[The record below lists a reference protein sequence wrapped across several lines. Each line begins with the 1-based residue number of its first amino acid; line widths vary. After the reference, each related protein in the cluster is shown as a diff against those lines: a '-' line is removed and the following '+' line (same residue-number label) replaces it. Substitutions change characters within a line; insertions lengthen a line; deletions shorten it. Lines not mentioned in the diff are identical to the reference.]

1 MGRHSAR
8 PGAPRTGLPHA
19 SPPGTGPAHTGLPH
33 AAPPDT
39 GRAGAGAPPARAG
52 RRPRRPPAPRW
63 SPGWVLLGRR
73 LATTRGALWRLL
85 AWSAV
90 EALPALLSGLLV
102 SAAVDQGFLAG
113 RPAVG
118 LAWLT
123 GFGAVTAVRAYAARA
138 GFPYL
143 AAVVEPLRDALVE
156 RVVRGALARPHADPA
171 EVARLTEQV
180 ESARQLTATLLR
192 TLRGVG
198 VTLAASLA
206 GLALLAPAVL
216 PLVLLPLLAA
226 GGLFARLLRPLVD
239 RRRAVVLAEERLTA
253 EAGRALHGLRDIQA
267 TGAQRRTAE
276 ALAGAAGDSAAASRA
291 LGRAAALRSLVVAL
305 GGRLPVVA
313 VVAAAPWLLGDGGL
327 SAGELL
333 GVATYLLQ
341 QLDPAVRTLAGTVG
355 GWLLDLTVVL
365 DRLATSYPDPLPRPD
380 ATPTPDPEREGPAS
394 PTIRLTALRHA
405 HGPHAAPV
413 LAGLDLTTA
422 PGEHLAVVGPSGTGK
437 STLAALLAGLLTP
450 VGGEITVDGRHPHL
464 LPDAERAR
472 LVALLPQEAYVFPGS
487 VRANLR
493 WPGPP
498 ATTVPTDSRL
508 LDAAA
513 LLGAGALVTR
523 LGGLDGVIADPGAL
537 SAGERQL
544 LALVRTYLG
553 AAPVV
558 VLDEATSRLDA
569 AAEERVER
577 AFAARPGVLVVVAH
591 RISSALR
598 ADRVLLLD
606 GGRGT
611 LARHGDLQ
619 VLSPLYREL
628 VGHWL
633 GSAGPR
639 AAGPL
644 AGHPS

>member
-1 MGRHSAR
+1 M
-8 PGAPRTGLPHA
+8 
-19 SPPGTGPAHTGLPH
+19 
-33 AAPPDT
+33 
-39 GRAGAGAPPARAG
+39 
-52 RRPRRPPAPRW
+52 
-63 SPGWVLLGRR
+63 
-73 LATTRGALWRLL
+73 
-85 AWSAV
+85 

-113 RPAVG
+113 RPGVG
-118 LAWLT
+118 AAWLAA
-123 GFGAVTAVRAYAARA
+123 FGAVTAARAYAARA

-198 VTLAASLA
+198 VTLAAALV
-206 GLALLAPAVL
+206 GLALLAPPVL

-226 GGLFARLLRPLVD
+226 GLLFARLLGPLVD

-253 EAGRALHGLRDIQA
+253 EAGGALHGLRDIQA
-267 TGAQRRTAE
+267 TGAQQRTAE
-276 ALAGAAGDSAAASRA
+276 TLAVTAEDSAAASRA
-291 LGRAAALRSLVVAL
+291 LGRAAALRALVVAL
-305 GGRLPVVA
+305 GGRLPVLA

-327 SAGELL
+327 SPGELL

-355 GWLLDLTVVL
+355 GWLLNLTVVL
-365 DRLATSYPDPLPRPD
+365 DRLATSYPEPEPAPVQD
-380 ATPTPDPEREGPAS
+380 PDPGPGHEPVGTERPGRA
-394 PTIRLTALRHA
+394 PTIRLTALRYA
-405 HGPHAAPV
+405 HGPYAAPV

-450 VGGEITVDGRHPHL
+450 LDGEVTVDGVHPHL
-464 LPDAERAR
+464 LPGPERAR
-472 LVALLPQEAYVFPGS
+472 LVALLPQEAYVFPGP
-487 VRANLR
+487 VRANLC

-498 ATTVPTDSRL
+498 DATGPSDTRL
-508 LDAAA
+508 LDTAA
-513 LLGAGALVTR
+513 LLGADELVTR
-523 LGGLDGVIADPGAL
+523 LGGLDGVIADPGTL

-544 LALVRTYLG
+544 LALVRTYLCT
-553 AAPVV
+553 APVV
-558 VLDEATSRLDA
+558 VLDEATCRLDA

-577 AFAARPGVLVVVAH
+577 AFAARPGALVVVAH

-598 ADRVLLLD
+598 ADRVLMLD
-606 GGRGT
+606 GGRGV

-619 VLSPLYREL
+619 VLSPRYREL

-639 AAGPL
+639 AAEPF
-644 AGHPS
+644 AGRPS